1 MRMKKKKKWSTF
13 ILLLFFFIGLSV
25 MLYPA
30 ISTYWNSR
38 TQSAAITDYEKML
51 QSMPRENWDDM
62 FSQAEEYNRAL
73 AALDMPLIHYSR
85 IEGYEQIFNVSN
97 NGMIGYISI
106 DKIGVELPLYHG
118 TSESVLAFA
127 AGHIEGSSF
136 PVGGESTHAIVSAHR
151 GLPTAT
157 LFTHLDK
164 MEIGDT
170 FEFTILD
177 RTFTYRVD
185 QIKTVLP
192 TDTSDITI
200 ETGKEYCTLITCTP
214 YGINTHR
221 LLVRGRIV
229 DAAQE
234 KNIYVRSDAH
244 LVNSMIVTPII
255 ALPMLFVL
263 MMIVLFKP
271 AKKEYTGDDI

>member
-1 MRMKKKKKWSTF
+1 M
-13 ILLLFFFIGLSV
+13 
-25 MLYPA
+25 
-30 ISTYWNSR
+30 
-38 TQSAAITDYEKML
+38 
-51 QSMPRENWDDM
+51 
-62 FSQAEEYNRAL
+62 
-73 AALDMPLIHYSR
+73 
-85 IEGYEQIFNVSN
+85 SN

>member
-1 MRMKKKKKWSTF
+1 M
-13 ILLLFFFIGLSV
+13 
-25 MLYPA
+25 
-30 ISTYWNSR
+30 
-38 TQSAAITDYEKML
+38 
-51 QSMPRENWDDM
+51 
-62 FSQAEEYNRAL
+62 
-73 AALDMPLIHYSR
+73 
-85 IEGYEQIFNVSN
+85 
-97 NGMIGYISI
+97 
-106 DKIGVELPLYHG
+106 
-118 TSESVLAFA
+118 
-127 AGHIEGSSF
+127 
-136 PVGGESTHAIVSAHR
+136 GGESTHAIVSAHR

-177 RTFTYRVD
+177 RTFTYQVD

-255 ALPMLFVL
+255 ALPMLLVL